1 MWPLGETLIQSVFF
15 MKKFGHTEKD
25 TRDVCAEERPCEGK
39 VKRQLPASQEES
51 TQKKPNLPTTL
62 ILDFQEF

>member
-1 MWPLGETLIQSVFF
+1 

-25 TRDVCAEERPCEGK
+25 TRDVRAEERPCEGK
-39 VKRQLPASQEES
+39 VKRLPASQEES

-62 ILDFQEF
+62 ILDF